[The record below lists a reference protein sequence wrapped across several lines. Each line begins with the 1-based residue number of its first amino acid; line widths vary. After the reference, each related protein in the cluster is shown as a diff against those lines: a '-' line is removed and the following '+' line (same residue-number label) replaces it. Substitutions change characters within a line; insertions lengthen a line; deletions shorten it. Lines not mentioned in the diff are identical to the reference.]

1 MPALED
7 TCDRFISWCAP
18 LLTAED
24 LAATEIAVRSFQA
37 PDGPGR
43 RLNHVLKEAAYG
55 APSWLDAFWASRYLG
70 WRGRI
75 ALDANF
81 FLTLADSVIPADPSD
96 PQVSRAAGLVAAA
109 VSYQLAL
116 DAGLVPPVLRHDKP
130 VSMHQHRMLF
140 STTRI
145 PGAAQDT
152 LRTPY
157 THARPGNAQP
167 GADSGQTR
175 SGPTPACHIVVFH
188 RGAVFRLEVI
198 APNGEPYAPAQLAG
212 SLRVITDAVSRLRG
226 EGVGHFTSQDRSS
239 WAASRAALLAR
250 DPANARALDTVET
263 ALLCLCLDDVT
274 PRDAR
279 SACDHLLH
287 GDSANRWFDK
297 ALSLIVFA
305 DGTAGVNIERSSQDP
320 ATIQDFL
327 AALTDPPP
335 PADASARAS
344 AGPSAR
350 PPDVQPEA
358 ASSADGPVVDG
369 PAVERVR
376 FVLDD
381 DLRAATAAAGASFAA
396 HAAAIATA
404 TVALDDFGAATAR
417 RLGASPD
424 AFVELACQ
432 LAHSRVRGMLG
443 ASRESIAT
451 RHYRHGR
458 TEPMRVVTP
467 EVVGFVAA
475 MDDPLVDAAIRRSRF
490 RAAQAKHVE
499 RTRQCQAGQAP
510 EQHLRELQF
519 IQQRSGA
526 AIGVPSEPALYRTPG
541 WRLLCE
547 DYLSTA
553 PAYSPS
559 VGYFGFGPAGPK
571 CISVGYV
578 LQPASCQLYLTT
590 RASARPPLNSYARHL
605 RTAVTELHHLLA
617 NE

>member
-1 MPALED
+1 MTPGTRWSARTFGNEDRLPRLPMPALED

-37 PDGPGR
+37 ADGPGR
-43 RLNHVLKEAAYG
+43 RLNHTLKEAAYG

-81 FLTLADSVIPADPSD
+81 FLTLADSVVPADPGD

-109 VSYQLAL
+109 VSYKLAL
-116 DAGLVPPVLRHDKP
+116 DAGLVPPVLLRDKP
-130 VSMHQHRMLF
+130 VSMHQHRLLF

-157 THARPGNAQP
+157 TQARSAPAQ
-167 GADSGQTR
+167 AR
-175 SGPTPACHIVVFH
+175 HVAVFH
-188 RGAVFRLEVI
+188 RGAIFRLEVI
-198 APNGEPYAPAQLAG
+198 TPGGRPRGPAELADG
-212 SLRVITDAVSRLRG
+212 LRVIADAVGRPRG
-226 EGVGHFTSQDRSS
+226 EAVGHLTSQDRSS
-239 WAASRAALLAR
+239 WAASRAALLAC

-263 ALLCLCLDDVT
+263 ALLCLCLEDTT
-274 PRDAR
+274 PRTAKDT
-279 SACDHLLH
+279 CDRLLH
-287 GDSANRWFDK
+287 GDSASRWFDK
-297 ALSLIVFA
+297 ALSMIVFP
-305 DGTAGVNIERSSQDP
+305 DGTAGVNVERSGQDP
-320 ATIQDFL
+320 TTIQDFL
-327 AALTDPPP
+327 DAL
-335 PADASARAS
+335 SAPLPSVPIA
-344 AGPSAR
+344 PSA
-350 PPDVQPEA
+350 A
-358 ASSADGPVVDG
+358 AE
-369 PAVERVR
+369 VEPVR
-376 FVLDD
+376 FVLDR
-381 DLRAATAAAGASFAA
+381 DLRAAIDEAAASFAA
-396 HAAAIATA
+396 HVAATSSA
-404 TVALDDFGAATAR
+404 TVALDNFGADPAR

-432 LAHSRVRGMLG
+432 LAHSRVRGMIG
-443 ASRESIAT
+443 ASRESVAT

-475 MDDPLVDAAIRRSRF
+475 MDDPLVGSVIRRSRF

-499 RTRQCQAGQAP
+499 RIRQCQAGQAP
-510 EQHLRELQF
+510 EQHLQELQF

-541 WRLLCE
+541 WRLMCQ
-547 DYLSTA
+547 DYLSTG

-578 LQPASCQLYLTT
+578 LLPASCQVYLTT
-590 RASARPPLNSYARHL
+590 RASARPPLSSFARHL
-605 RTAVTELHHLLA
+605 RAAVAELLELLA
-617 NE
+617 GE